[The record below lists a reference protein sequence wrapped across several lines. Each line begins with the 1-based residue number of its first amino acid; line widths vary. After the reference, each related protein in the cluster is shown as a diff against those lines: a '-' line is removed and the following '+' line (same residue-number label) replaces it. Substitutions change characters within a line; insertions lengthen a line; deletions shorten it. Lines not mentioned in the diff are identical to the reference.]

1 MRRQIVCA
9 IAVAVL
15 CGAGIAAQI
24 RVPEK
29 LPPATRAGGNITA
42 KPVTGKLPRQRNGR
56 PDLTGLWLR
65 RGGIANIA
73 QGLPKGETMPLR
85 PEMPTML
92 PWGIVR
98 FTLARTG
105 LPASYSKPTPRITMY
120 STPPNGVD
128 DSKEPS

>member
-85 PEMPTML
+85 PETLKKMQSLLAKDDPQLHCL
-92 PWGIVR
+92 P
-98 FTLARTG
+98 L
-105 LPASYSKPTPRITMY
+105 PTPRANPYPFRMVE
-120 STPPNGVD
+120 TPTHLFILN
-128 DSKEPS
+128 E